1 MLSFLK
7 ASGWLGALL
16 TIIVLVIALLK
27 QAIAFVGFLMF
38 AIKVA
43 LVLIFIALLAFI
55 LYLFLRDRR
64 RHRKEA
70 DGF

>member
-1 MLSFLK
+1 MSLFFKL
-7 ASGWLGALL
+7 SGWLGALL
-16 TIIVLVIALLK
+16 TIVVLVIALLK

-43 LVLIFIALLAFI
+43 LVLFFIGLLAFI
-55 LYLFLRDRR
+55 VYLVFRDRR

-70 DGF
+70 DRF